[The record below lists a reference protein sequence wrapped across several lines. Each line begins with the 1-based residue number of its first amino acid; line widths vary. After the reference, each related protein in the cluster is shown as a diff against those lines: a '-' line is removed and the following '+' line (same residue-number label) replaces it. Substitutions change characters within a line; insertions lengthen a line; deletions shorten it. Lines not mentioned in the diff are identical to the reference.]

1 MNKVIRRKN
10 LALILLTLISL
21 IAIPSII
28 SYAGS
33 NNQNDEEGKFA
44 GKSVERGTGKTNH
57 KDGCRPDEQ
66 AGNVW
71 IHIPEVIPLPGWI
84 TSRDWEG
91 APCCAHRAGGSV
103 GDIGGDPVYLANQC
117 CNPPDE
123 GPLGVPGNHCLCLML
138 RGYPVPKA
146 GIPP

>member
-1 MNKVIRRKN
+1 MNKEMRKKTIVVT
-10 LALILLTLISL
+10 LLILISIL
-21 IAIPSII
+21 AIPSII
-28 SYAGS
+28 TYAG
-33 NNQNDEEGKFA
+33 NNNNNDEN
-44 GKSVERGTGKTNH
+44 GKSAERGTGKVNH
-57 KDGCRPDEQ
+57 KDRCRPDVQ

-71 IHIPEVIPLPGWI
+71 IHIPESIPLPGWI

-103 GDIGGDPVYLANQC
+103 SNIGGDPVYLPNQC

-123 GPLGVPGNHCLCLML
+123 GPFGVPGNHCLCFML

-146 GIPP
+146 GIPPT